1 MNVRVG
7 GYMDKIECSVLLV
20 VTLLL
25 ISAIPAFGETTG
37 DDVLDSCQTAIHAYD
52 SGGGLHFA
60 YGWCTGWVAAAM
72 ALTKLHNEWASFTEK
87 KPSLLQ
93 FCAPDPDI
101 PVIQA
106 VRVVV
111 KYLKEHPEQLHG
123 DGMGLT
129 VAALKDSFPCK

>member
-1 MNVRVG
+1 MTQAR
-7 GYMDKIECSVLLV
+7 LLAV
-20 VTLLL
+20 STLLFA
-25 ISAIPAFGETTG
+25 SVVPAFGKTTG
-37 DDVLDSCQTAIHAYD
+37 DDVLDSCQTAIQAYD

-60 YGWCTGWVAAAM
+60 YGWCTGWVAAAT
-72 ALTKLHNEWASFTEK
+72 ALTKLHNESAGFTEK

-111 KYLKEHPEQLHG
+111 KYLKEHPEQLHE

-129 VAALKDSFPCK
+129 IAALKDSFPCK